1 MGGYHAGSIAAD
13 EAAAPAV
20 YQSRRATS
28 RRRPSPPP
36 STPPAWPANWKPTPG
51 RVDYDSAPMA
61 DQRRAHPP
69 ASRAAATGAASS
81 PEGRAEAV
89 LPTAGAIVTATGDL
103 DAALSERLRG
113 LVRNI
118 PDFPRPGVLFRDITT
133 LLSDAQ
139 AFRAT
144 IEALAE
150 PYRDRDVEVVVGIE
164 SRGFVLGGA
173 IALTLGAGFVPVR
186 KQGKLP
192 YRTISVAYTLE
203 YGEAVLEVHADAIA
217 AGRRVLIVD
226 DLLATGGTARA
237 TAELVERLG
246 GQVVG
251 LAFLIELSEL
261 GGSAALGDRPHTSLI
276 RY

>member
-1 MGGYHAGSIAAD
+1 
-13 EAAAPAV
+13 
-20 YQSRRATS
+20 
-28 RRRPSPPP
+28 
-36 STPPAWPANWKPTPG
+36 
-51 RVDYDSAPMA
+51 MA